1 MYPEAGVPV
10 AAYRLYFIDGAGK
23 FTAAEWIEADGDE
36 SALAAAHGLNKSVKC
51 ELWQGRR
58 LIARIAPAPPTPG
71 SDDPG

>member
-1 MYPEAGVPV
+1 MGVPV

-36 SALAAAHGLNKSVKC
+36 SAVDAAHALNKSVRC

-58 LIARIAPAPPTPG
+58 LIARIEPGSPAP
-71 SDDPG
+71 DR

>member
-1 MYPEAGVPV
+1 M

-36 SALAAAHGLNKSVKC
+36 SAVAAAHALNKSVRC

-58 LIARIAPAPPTPG
+58 LIARIAAAGPPPTQP
-71 SDDPG
+71 